1 MFARSRALLSLAV
14 LAATVAAVPA
24 AADQPTP
31 WQTGFQE
38 AASPVMVEIEWLYDY
53 LTAIIVAIVV
63 LVTGLLAYVIVRFNA
78 RRNPEPSKTTHNT
91 TLEVVW
97 TVIPILILI
106 TIAVP
111 SFRLLYYMDRAQDA
125 EMTLKVIGHQWYWSY
140 EYPDHGG
147 FTFDSVMVDEEDLA
161 EGQPRLLA
169 VDEEVVLP
177 VDTTI
182 RIIVSADDVIHSWA
196 VPALGLKTDA
206 VPGRLNETW
215 VRIEREGVYYGQ
227 CTELC
232 GINHGF
238 MPVAVRAVS
247 KQDFAAWVE
256 RAREEFA
263 AADGTPVVV
272 TEVTQ

>member
-272 TEVTQ
+272 REVTQ

>member
-14 LAATVAAVPA
+14 LAATVAVVPA